1 MFATRVWTS
10 STALPSDYGSSARQ
24 TSDIVTS
31 FIANLVHGSY
41 MDIAGV
47 DLFCGVG
54 GLTHGLEAAGIP
66 VVAGIDV
73 DPDCQYPF
81 EANNTAEFVQA
92 DISEISSNDIA
103 DLFPDG
109 SWQILAGCAPCQP
122 FSNYNNGVDSS
133 EMEDWA
139 LLTEFG
145 RLVRDVE
152 PDIVAMENVQ
162 EIRNHRVYSSFID
175 TLFKKEYSISIN
187 KVDCEKY
194 GVPQSRRR
202 LLVLASKH
210 GEISQIDPT
219 HTGFNGHVTVEER
232 IGNGTLNP
240 IVAGEADDE
249 DPLHRTQTLSDT
261 NLERIKQSIPG
272 GTWEDWDEEL
282 VLDCH
287 QKESGSS
294 YDSVYGR
301 MEWED
306 TAPTITTQFY
316 GYGSGRFGHPEQ
328 DRAISLREG
337 AMLQMFPKD
346 YSFVEEE
353 TDDISFKDIGRFI
366 GNAVP
371 VRLAEVIGESILQ
384 HLDKRDVTDRTGAQ
398 DGGRNA
404 LRDVSQSQRTESSG
418 TEPLQ

>member
-1 MFATRVWTS
+1 
-10 STALPSDYGSSARQ
+10 
-24 TSDIVTS
+24 
-31 FIANLVHGSY
+31 

-54 GLTHGLEAAGIP
+54 GLTHGLETAGIP
-66 VVAGIDV
+66 VAAGIDV
-73 DPDCQYPF
+73 DPDCRYPYEENNDATF
-81 EANNTAEFVQA
+81 VEADV
-92 DISEISSNDIA
+92 SEMASEDVS

-109 SWQILAGCAPCQP
+109 SFQILAGCAPCQP

-133 EMEDWA
+133 EMEDWT

-145 RLVRDVE
+145 RLVRDIE

-162 EIRNHRVYSSFID
+162 EIRNHRVYSDFID
-175 TLFKKEYSISIN
+175 TLFKKGYDISIN

-210 GEISQIDPT
+210 GDISLIDPT
-219 HTGFNGHVTVEER
+219 HTGYNGHVTVEDT
-232 IGNGTLNP
+232 IGNGKLNP
-240 IVAGEADDE
+240 ISAGEADDE
-249 DPLHRTQTLSDT
+249 DPLHRTQTLSEI
-261 NLERIKQSIPG
+261 NLERIRQSIPG
-272 GTWEDWDEEL
+272 GTWRDWDEDL
-282 VLDCH
+282 ILDCH
-287 QKESGSS
+287 KKDSGSS

-301 MEWED
+301 MEWQG

-337 AMLQMFPKD
+337 AMLQTFPKD

-353 TDDISFKDIGRFI
+353 TDEISFKQIGRFI

-371 VRLAEVIGESILQ
+371 VRIAEVIGESILQ
-384 HLDKRDVTDRTGAQ
+384 HLDNINVTDRIETQ
-398 DGGRNA
+398 DGGGNA
-404 LRDVSQSQRTESSG
+404 VRDVSQPQRTESSG
-418 TEPLQ
+418 AESIQ